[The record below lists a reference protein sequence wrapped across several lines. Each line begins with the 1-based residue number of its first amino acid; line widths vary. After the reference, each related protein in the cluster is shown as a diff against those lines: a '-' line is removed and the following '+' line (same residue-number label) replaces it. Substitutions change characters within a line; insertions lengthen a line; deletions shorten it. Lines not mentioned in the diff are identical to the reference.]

1 MAMKSRA
8 VHVIPVMGFDEA
20 MVQAICD
27 EILRGESALGG
38 EDGGIQRRVVS
49 ASTVR
54 HLGFDMRATTSTL
67 TVVAHASSE
76 DWGFYMVIALNHPVT
91 YPNLI
96 ETHVTPAIVRV
107 QTKLMGIGV

>member
-1 MAMKSRA
+1 
-8 VHVIPVMGFDEA
+8 
-20 MVQAICD
+20 
-27 EILRGESALGG
+27 
-38 EDGGIQRRVVS
+38 
-49 ASTVR
+49 
-54 HLGFDMRATTSTL
+54 MRATTSTL